1 MYKNILINLFNFCY
15 FVNDEKI
22 LDNFLNVKIVDEIY
36 FFELLS

>member
-22 LDNFLNVKIVDEIY
+22 LDNILNVKIVDEIY
-36 FFELLS
+36 FF